1 MQFTAPLRAN
11 CLPTLGS
18 SYGRACGLFEVVR
31 FLCSFEAIAREHHK
45 LPGVAISVIGLML
58 VDFSLSK
65 KPVGFFSKPDVFSG
79 VIAESF
85 SRLAAHSHPFMCSE
99 IIDRAVND
107 IRIPRPIEEAQ

>member
-1 MQFTAPLRAN
+1 M
-11 CLPTLGS
+11 
-18 SYGRACGLFEVVR
+18 GRACGLFEVVR
-31 FLCSFEAIAREHHK
+31 FLCGFEAIAREHQK

-58 VDFSLSK
+58 VDFFFSK

-85 SRLAAHSHPFMCSE
+85 SQLAAHSHPFMCSE

-107 IRIPRPIEEAQ
+107 IRVPRPIEEAQ